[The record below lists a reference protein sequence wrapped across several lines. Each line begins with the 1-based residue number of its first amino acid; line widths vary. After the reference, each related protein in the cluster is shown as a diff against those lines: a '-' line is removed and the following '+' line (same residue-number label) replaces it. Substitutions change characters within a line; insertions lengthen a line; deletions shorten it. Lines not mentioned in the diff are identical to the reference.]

1 MKHVVKVILL
11 LLNLLWGLL
20 LVIGSYSAYFPSR
33 IGTLVELLFPLNL
46 FACIAFFF
54 IWLAYNPRYIW
65 VPLAAL
71 VISWGGIARYCPVHK
86 PQPIDNSQP
95 GFSLMTYTVYLFP
108 GDFQSRIRSD
118 QTRTFLQANEIG
130 VLREDKGK
138 SPVLPG
144 ICSFIIEEEV
154 GSIHTLY
161 PYRIPTTHGMNF
173 LSKYPATLL
182 FDTVYSESSAIAI
195 YQVKIEGHTVTVV
208 NQHMESIGLTQ
219 TDKELY
225 HEITAH
231 PNTDRL
237 DEIG

>member
-33 IGTLVELLFPLNL
+33 IGILVELLFPLNL

-95 GFSLMTYTVYLFP
+95 GFSLMTSSSIMKEQIPGKTGPFP
-108 GDFQSRIRSD
+108 LSSRKMPI
-118 QTRTFLQANEIG
+118 
-130 VLREDKGK
+130 
-138 SPVLPG
+138 
-144 ICSFIIEEEV
+144 SFACRKV
-154 GSIHTLY
+154 
-161 PYRIPTTHGMNF
+161 R
-173 LSKYPATLL
+173 
-182 FDTVYSESSAIAI
+182 V
-195 YQVKIEGHTVTVV
+195 
-208 NQHMESIGLTQ
+208 
-219 TDKELY
+219 
-225 HEITAH
+225 
-231 PNTDRL
+231 
-237 DEIG
+237 

>member
-95 GFSLMTYTVYLFP
+95 GFSLMTYNAYF
-108 GDFQSRIRSD
+108 
-118 QTRTFLQANEIG
+118 FL
-130 VLREDKGK
+130 D
-138 SPVLPG
+138 
-144 ICSFIIEEEV
+144 
-154 GSIHTLY
+154 
-161 PYRIPTTHGMNF
+161 
-173 LSKYPATLL
+173 
-182 FDTVYSESSAIAI
+182 
-195 YQVKIEGHTVTVV
+195 
-208 NQHMESIGLTQ
+208 
-219 TDKELY
+219 
-225 HEITAH
+225 
-231 PNTDRL
+231 
-237 DEIG
+237 